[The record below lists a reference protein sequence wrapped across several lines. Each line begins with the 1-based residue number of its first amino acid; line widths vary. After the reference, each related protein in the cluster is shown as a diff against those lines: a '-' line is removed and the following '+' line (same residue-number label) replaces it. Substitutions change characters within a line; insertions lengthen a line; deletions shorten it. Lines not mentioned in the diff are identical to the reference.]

1 MEEKNGDERMQ
12 AIKQLGGFL
21 GPYKFFT
28 LIAPLLMVLEVT
40 MDLLQPTIMQHMID
54 TGIANSDNPYVL
66 KMFIWML
73 MSAVFGLVGGIGCS
87 YYSSKAAIQFA
98 SDVRQSLF
106 EKMLTYSA
114 KERDAFTT
122 GKLITIL
129 TSDVESVQRAFMMT
143 LRIFVRGPL
152 LFIGAVIIVFVTARE
167 LFSILLIIV
176 PILII
181 AMYFF
186 TKYSGVLY
194 RRVQEAIDGV
204 NTKLQENLAGIR
216 VVKAFRRETQQIEQ
230 FSGLNDTL
238 TKRFIT
244 AEQIVGVL
252 VPFTMFVVNLAIV
265 AALWLG
271 AIKVEAGTLQVGVIL
286 AFINYLTII
295 LNGLMTSSMVLM
307 QIARAIPSGERIVDV
322 LNKEVAVK
330 EAENPLTS
338 PIQGAIDFHN
348 VSYRYYETAEDVLK
362 NITFS
367 VKPGQTVGLIGKTG
381 SGKSTLVKLLP
392 RLFDP
397 TGGEIHLDGKPLK
410 DYAISTLRNHIGFT
424 SQKALL
430 FSGAIDHNIRL
441 GKEDATSEELQ
452 QALDAACATE
462 FVDRLDKGLAYELSQ
477 GATNLS
483 GGQKQRLALTRALV
497 RQPAILVLDDTT
509 SALDSASE
517 KHVQQAIGNQYK
529 DTTTFIVAS
538 KIASIQQADL
548 ILVVEDGEI
557 VGQGTHQQL
566 LQNNKPYQ
574 AIYASQQKAGVQ
586 Q

>member
-1 MEEKNGDERMQ
+1 MQ
-12 AIKQLGGFL
+12 AIKQLGRYL

-54 TGIANSDNPYVL
+54 TGIVNGDNPYVL

-73 MSAVFGLVGGIGCS
+73 VSAVLGLFGGIGCS
-87 YYSSKAAIQFA
+87 YYSSKAAIHFA
-98 SDVRQSLF
+98 SDVRQSLY
-106 EKMLTYSA
+106 EKMMTYSA
-114 KERDAFTT
+114 KERDNFTT

-129 TSDVESVQRAFMMT
+129 TSDVESIQRAFMMT

-176 PILII
+176 PMLII

-216 VVKAFRRETQQIEQ
+216 VIKAFRRETQQIEQ
-230 FSGLNDTL
+230 FSKHNDAL

-252 VPFTMFVVNLAIV
+252 VPFTMFVVNLGIV

-295 LNGLMTSSMVLM
+295 LNGLMSSSMVLM
-307 QIARAIPSGERIVDV
+307 QIARAIPSGERIIDV
-322 LNKEVAVK
+322 LNKEVTVK
-330 EAENPLTS
+330 EAENALAT
-338 PIQGAIDFHN
+338 PIHGAIDFQN

-367 VKPGQTVGLIGKTG
+367 VKTGQTIGLIGKTG

-397 TGGEIHLDGKPLK
+397 TSGEIHLDGKPIK
-410 DYAISTLRNHIGFT
+410 SYALSTLREHIGFT

-430 FSGAIDHNIRL
+430 FSGEIEKNIRV
-441 GKEDATSEELQ
+441 GKENATTEELQ
-452 QALDAACATE
+452 KALDAACATE
-462 FVDRLDKGLAYELSQ
+462 FVERLDKGIAHELSQ

-483 GGQKQRLALTRALV
+483 GGQKQRLALSRALI

-517 KHVQQAIGNQYK
+517 KHVQQAIHEQYQN
-529 DTTTFIVAS
+529 TTTFIVAS
-538 KIASIQQADL
+538 KIASIQQADI
-548 ILVVEDGEI
+548 ILVLEDGEI
-557 VGQGTHQQL
+557 VGQGTHQEL
-566 LQNNKPYQ
+566 LQNNKSYQ
-574 AIYASQQKAGVQ
+574 AIFASQQKAGEQ
-586 Q
+586 S

>member
-1 MEEKNGDERMQ
+1 MQ

-28 LIAPLLMVLEVT
+28 LIVPVLMVLEVT

-54 TGIANSDNPYVL
+54 TGITNSDNPYVL
-66 KMFIWML
+66 KMFVLML
-73 MSAVFGLVGGIGCS
+73 MSAVLGLVGGVGCS
-87 YYSSKAAIQFA
+87 YYSSKAAIHFA
-98 SDVRQSLF
+98 SDVRQSLY
-106 EKMLTYSA
+106 EKMMTYSA

-129 TSDVESVQRAFMMT
+129 TNDVESVQRAFMMT

-186 TKYSGVLY
+186 TKYSGTLY

-230 FSGLNDTL
+230 FSGLNETL

-252 VPFTMFVVNLAIV
+252 VPFTMFVVNLGIV

-338 PIQGAIDFHN
+338 PIQGAIDFQN
-348 VSYRYYETAEDVLK
+348 VSYRYYESAEDVLK

-367 VKPGQTVGLIGKTG
+367 VKPGQTIGLIGKTG

-397 TGGEIHLDGKPLK
+397 TSGEIFLDGKPLK
-410 DYAISTLRNHIGFT
+410 DYALSTLRKHIGFT

-430 FSGAIDHNIRL
+430 FSGAIDNNIRL
-441 GKEDATSEELQ
+441 GKENATSEELQ

-462 FVDRLDKGLAYELSQ
+462 FVDRLDKGLAHELSQ

-497 RQPAILVLDDTT
+497 RQPTILVLDDTT

-517 KHVQQAIGNQYK
+517 KHVQQAISNEYK
-529 DTTTFIVAS
+529 GTTTFIVAS

-566 LQNNKPYQ
+566 LQSNKPYQ

>member
-1 MEEKNGDERMQ
+1 MQ
-12 AIKQLGGFL
+12 AIKQLGGYL

-54 TGIANSDNPYVL
+54 TGIANGDNPYVL
-66 KMFIWML
+66 EMFVLML
-73 MSAVFGLVGGIGCS
+73 LSAMLGLVGGVGCS
-87 YYSSKAAIQFA
+87 YYSSKAAIHFA
-98 SDVRQSLF
+98 SDVRQSLYK
-106 EKMLTYSA
+106 KMMTYSA
-114 KERDAFTT
+114 KEREAFTT

-129 TSDVESVQRAFMMT
+129 TSDVESIQRAFMMT

-176 PILII
+176 PILMI

-194 RRVQEAIDGV
+194 RRVQKAIDGV

-230 FSGLNDTL
+230 FSELNNTL

-252 VPFTMFVVNLAIV
+252 VPFTMFVVNIGIV
-265 AALWLG
+265 AGLWLG

-295 LNGLMTSSMVLM
+295 LNGLMSSSMVLM
-307 QIARAIPSGERIVDV
+307 HIARAIPSGERIVDV
-322 LNKEVAVK
+322 LNKEVTVK
-330 EAENPLTS
+330 EAENALTI
-338 PIQGAIDFHN
+338 PIQGALDFQN

-367 VKPGQTVGLIGKTG
+367 VKAGQTVGLIGKTG

-397 TGGEIHLDGKPLK
+397 TSGEISLDGKPLK
-410 DYAISTLRNHIGFT
+410 EYALPTLRKHIGFT

-430 FSGAIDHNIRL
+430 FSGAIENNIRL

-462 FVDRLDKGLAYELSQ
+462 FVARLDKGLAHELSQ

-517 KHVQQAIGNQYK
+517 KHVQQAISDQYK
-529 DTTTFIVAS
+529 NTTTFIVAS

-548 ILVVEDGEI
+548 ILVLEDGEI

-566 LQNNKPYQ
+566 LQNNNSYQ
-574 AIYASQQKAGVQ
+574 AIYASQQKAGEQ
-586 Q
+586 

>member
-1 MEEKNGDERMQ
+1 MQ
-12 AIKQLGGFL
+12 VVKQLGQFL
-21 GPYKFFT
+21 APYKFFT

-40 MDLLQPTIMQHMID
+40 MDLIQPTIMQHMID
-54 TGIANSDNPYVL
+54 TGIANGDNPYVL
-66 KMFIWML
+66 KMFVWMIL
-73 MSAVFGLVGGIGCS
+73 SAILGLVGGIGCS
-87 YYSSKAAIQFA
+87 YYSSKAAINFA
-98 SDVRQSLF
+98 SDVR
-106 EKMLTYSA
+106 EKLYETMITYSA
-114 KERDAFTT
+114 KERDEFTT

-152 LFIGAVIIVFVTARE
+152 LFIGAVVIVFVTARE
-167 LFSILLIIV
+167 LFSILLVIV
-176 PILII
+176 PILIV

-186 TKYSGVLY
+186 TRYSGVLY
-194 RRVQEAIDGV
+194 RKVQEAIDDV

-216 VVKAFRRETQQIEQ
+216 VVKAFRREQQQVEQ
-230 FSGLNDTL
+230 FGVLNDTL

-252 VPFTMFVVNLAIV
+252 VPFTMFIVNLGII

-295 LNGLMTSSMVLM
+295 LNGLMSSSMVLM
-307 QIARAIPSGERIVDV
+307 QIARALPSGERIVEV
-322 LNKEVAVK
+322 LNMDVAVK
-330 EAENPLTS
+330 EAEDARN
-338 PIQGAIDFHN
+338 IHFQGTIDFKN

-362 NITFS
+362 HITFS
-367 VKPGQTVGLIGKTG
+367 VKAGQTVGIIGKTG

-397 TGGEIHLDGKPLK
+397 TSGQILVDGHPLK
-410 DYAISTLRNHIGFT
+410 NYALSTLREQIGFT

-430 FSGAIDHNIRL
+430 FSGAIEKNIRL
-441 GKEDATSEELQ
+441 GKEEATPDELQ
-452 QALDAACATE
+452 FALHAACASE
-462 FVDRLDKGLAYELSQ
+462 FVDKLEKGMGHELSQ

-483 GGQKQRLALTRALV
+483 GGQKQRLALTRAFV
-497 RQPAILVLDDTT
+497 RQPSILVLDDTT

-517 KHVQQAIGNQYK
+517 KHVQQAINDNFR

-538 KIASIQQADL
+538 KIASIQQADV
-548 ILVVEDGEI
+548 ILVLEDGEI

-566 LQNNKPYQ
+566 LQENEPYQ
-574 AIYASQQKAGVQ
+574 AIYASQQKAGEHQ
-586 Q
+586 

>member
-1 MEEKNGDERMQ
+1 MQ
-12 AIKQLGGFL
+12 AVRQLGRYL

-40 MDLLQPTIMQHMID
+40 MDLIQPTIMQHMID
-54 TGIANSDNPYVL
+54 TGIANGDNPYVL
-66 KMFIWML
+66 KMFIFML
-73 MSAVFGLVGGIGCS
+73 ISAVLGLVGGLGCS
-87 YYSSKAAIQFA
+87 IYSSKAAIHFA
-98 SDVRQSLF
+98 SDVRQALY
-106 EKMLTYSA
+106 EKMMTYSA

-129 TSDVESVQRAFMMT
+129 TSDVESIQRAFMMT

-167 LFSILLIIV
+167 LFSILLVIV
-176 PILII
+176 PILIS
-181 AMYFF
+181 AMFFF

-194 RRVQEAIDGV
+194 RKVQEAIDGV

-216 VVKAFRRETQQIEQ
+216 VVKAFRREKHQVEQ
-230 FSGLNDTL
+230 FAGLNDTL

-244 AEQIVGVL
+244 AEQIVGLL
-252 VPFTMFVVNLAIV
+252 VPFTMFIVNLGIV

-271 AIKVEAGTLQVGVIL
+271 AIKVEAGTVQVGVIL

-295 LNGLMTSSMVLM
+295 LNGLMSSSMVLM
-307 QIARAIPSGERIVDV
+307 QIARALPSGERIVDV
-322 LNKEVAVK
+322 LNKEVAVQ
-330 EAENPLTS
+330 EAPQPITS
-338 PIQGAIDFHN
+338 SIHGNIDFEN
-348 VSYRYYETAEDVLK
+348 VRYRYYETSEDVLK

-367 VKPGQTVGLIGKTG
+367 VKAGQTVGLIGKTG

-397 TGGEIHLDGKPLK
+397 TSGNILLDGKPLK
-410 DYAISTLRNHIGFT
+410 QYALSTLRAHIGFT

-430 FSGAIDHNIRL
+430 FSGSIEKNIRL
-441 GKEDATSEELQ
+441 GKEEATQGELK
-452 QALDAACATE
+452 QALDGACATE
-462 FVDRLDKGLAYELSQ
+462 FVEKLDHGLAHELSQ

-483 GGQKQRLALTRALV
+483 GGQKQRLALTRAFV

-517 KHVQQAIGNQYK
+517 KHVQQAINEHFQH
-529 DTTTFIVAS
+529 TTTFIVAS
-538 KIASIQQADL
+538 KITSIQQADL
-548 ILVVEDGEI
+548 ILVLEDGEI

-566 LQNNKPYQ
+566 LQNNQPYQ
-574 AIYASQQKAGVQ
+574 AIYASQQKAGEQ

>member
-1 MEEKNGDERMQ
+1 MQ
-12 AIKQLGGFL
+12 AVKQLGQFL
-21 GPYKFFT
+21 APYKFFT

-40 MDLLQPTIMQHMID
+40 MDLIQPTIMQHMID
-54 TGIANSDNPYVL
+54 TGIANGDNPYVL
-66 KMFIWML
+66 KMFIWMI
-73 MSAVFGLVGGIGCS
+73 MSAVLGLVGGIGCS
-87 YYSSKAAIQFA
+87 YYSSKAAINFA
-98 SDVRQSLF
+98 SDVREKLY
-106 EKMLTYSA
+106 EKMMTYSA

-167 LFSILLIIV
+167 LFSILLVIV
-176 PILII
+176 PILIV

-194 RRVQEAIDGV
+194 RKVQEAIDGV

-216 VVKAFRRETQQIEQ
+216 VVKAFRREQQQVEQ
-230 FSGLNDTL
+230 FGVLNDTL

-252 VPFTMFVVNLAIV
+252 VPLTMFVVNLGIV

-295 LNGLMTSSMVLM
+295 LNGLMSSSMVLM
-307 QIARAIPSGERIVDV
+307 QIARALPSGERIVDV

-330 EAENPLTS
+330 EAELALNT
-338 PIQGAIDFHN
+338 PIHGEITFEN

-367 VKPGQTVGLIGKTG
+367 VKAGQTVGIIGKTG

-397 TGGEIHLDGKPLK
+397 TSGQILVDGQPLK
-410 DYAISTLRNHIGFT
+410 NYALTTLREHIGFT
-424 SQKALL
+424 SQKAML
-430 FSGAIDHNIRL
+430 FSGAIEKNIRL
-441 GKEDATSEELQ
+441 GKEQATPHDLQ
-452 QALDAACATE
+452 LALNAACASE
-462 FVDRLDKGLAYELSQ
+462 FVDKLEKGMAHELSQ

-483 GGQKQRLALTRALV
+483 GGQKQRLALTRAFV
-497 RQPAILVLDDTT
+497 RQPSILVLDDTT
-509 SALDSASE
+509 SALDIASE
-517 KHVQQAIGNQYK
+517 KHVQQAINDNYQ
-529 DTTTFIVAS
+529 DTTTIIVAS
-538 KIASIQQADL
+538 KITSIQQADL
-548 ILVVEDGEI
+548 ILVLEDGEI

-566 LQNNKPYQ
+566 LQENEPYQ
-574 AIYASQQKAGVQ
+574 AIYASQQKVGEQ

>member
-1 MEEKNGDERMQ
+1 MQ

-66 KMFIWML
+66 KMFVWML
-73 MSAVFGLVGGIGCS
+73 ISAVFGLVGGIGCS
-87 YYSSKAAIQFA
+87 YYSSKAAIHFA
-98 SDVRQSLF
+98 SDVRQSLY
-106 EKMLTYSA
+106 EKMMTYSA
-114 KERDAFTT
+114 KERDTFTT

-176 PILII
+176 PLLII

-194 RRVQEAIDGV
+194 RRVQEAIDRV

-216 VVKAFRRETQQIEQ
+216 VVKAFRRETQQIDQ
-230 FSGLNDTL
+230 FGALNDTL

-252 VPFTMFVVNLAIV
+252 VPFTMFVVNLGIV

-271 AIKVEAGTLQVGVIL
+271 AIKVETGTLKVGVIL

-330 EAENPLTS
+330 EAENPLTE
-338 PIQGAIDFHN
+338 PIQGAIDFQN
-348 VSYRYYETAEDVLK
+348 VSYRYYESAEDVLK

-397 TGGEIHLDGKPLK
+397 TSGEILLDGKPLK
-410 DYAISTLRNHIGFT
+410 EYALSTLRKHIGFT

-441 GKEDATSEELQ
+441 GKEDATSVELQ

-462 FVDRLDKGLAYELSQ
+462 FVSRLDKGLAHELSQ
-477 GATNLS
+477 GANNLS

-517 KHVQQAIGNQYK
+517 KHVQEAISNQYN

-548 ILVVEDGEI
+548 IIVVDDGEI

-566 LQNNKPYQ
+566 LQNNKFYQ

>member
-1 MEEKNGDERMQ
+1 MQ
-12 AIKQLGGFL
+12 AVRQLGRFL

-40 MDLLQPTIMQHMID
+40 MDLIQPTIMQHMID
-54 TGIANSDNPYVL
+54 TGIANNDNPYVF
-66 KMFIWML
+66 KMFIFML
-73 MSAVFGLVGGIGCS
+73 ISAVLGLVGGLGCS
-87 YYSSKAAIQFA
+87 IYSSKAAIHFA
-98 SDVRQSLF
+98 SDIRQSLY
-106 EKMLTYSA
+106 EKMMTYSA

-129 TSDVESVQRAFMMT
+129 TSDVESIQRAFMMT

-152 LFIGAVIIVFVTARE
+152 LFIGAVVIVFVTARE
-167 LFSILLIIV
+167 LFSILLVIV

-194 RRVQEAIDGV
+194 RKVQEAIDGV

-216 VVKAFRRETQQIEQ
+216 VVKAFRREKHQVEQ
-230 FSGLNDTL
+230 FGDLNDAL

-252 VPFTMFVVNLAIV
+252 VPFTMFVVNLGIV

-295 LNGLMTSSMVLM
+295 LNGLMSSSMVLM
-307 QIARAIPSGERIVDV
+307 QIARALPSGERIVDV
-322 LNKEVAVK
+322 LNKEVAVQ
-330 EAENPLTS
+330 EAAQPITS
-338 PIQGAIDFHN
+338 SIQGTIEFQN
-348 VSYRYYETAEDVLK
+348 VSYRYYETSEDVLK

-367 VKPGQTVGLIGKTG
+367 VKAGQTVGLIGKTG

-397 TGGEIHLDGKPLK
+397 TSGSILLDGKPLNQ
-410 DYAISTLRNHIGFT
+410 YALTTLREHIGFT

-430 FSGAIDHNIRL
+430 FSGSIEKNIRL
-441 GKEDATSEELQ
+441 GKEAATQEQLN
-452 QALDAACATE
+452 QALEGACASE
-462 FVDRLDKGLAYELSQ
+462 FVEKLERGLAHELSQ
-477 GATNLS
+477 SATNLS
-483 GGQKQRLALTRALV
+483 GGQKQRLALTRAFV
-497 RQPAILVLDDTT
+497 RQPTILVLDDTT

-517 KHVQQAIGNQYK
+517 KHVQQAISEHFQE
-529 DTTTFIVAS
+529 TTTFIVAS
-538 KIASIQQADL
+538 KITSIQQADL
-548 ILVVEDGEI
+548 ILVLEDGEI

-566 LQNNKPYQ
+566 LQSNQPYQ
-574 AIYASQQKAGVQ
+574 AIYASQQKAGEQ

>member
-1 MEEKNGDERMQ
+1 MQ
-12 AIKQLGGFL
+12 AIKQLGRYL

-54 TGIANSDNPYVL
+54 TGIVNGDNPYVL

-73 MSAVFGLVGGIGCS
+73 VSAVLGLFGGIGCS
-87 YYSSKAAIQFA
+87 YYSSKAAIHFA
-98 SDVRQSLF
+98 SDVRQSLY
-106 EKMLTYSA
+106 EKMMTYSA
-114 KERDAFTT
+114 KERDNFTT

-129 TSDVESVQRAFMMT
+129 TSDVESIQRAFMMT

-176 PILII
+176 PMLII

-186 TKYSGVLY
+186 TKHSGVLY

-216 VVKAFRRETQQIEQ
+216 VIKAFRRETQQIEQ
-230 FSGLNDTL
+230 FSKHNDAL

-252 VPFTMFVVNLAIV
+252 VPFTMFVVNLGIV

-295 LNGLMTSSMVLM
+295 LNGLMSSSMVLM
-307 QIARAIPSGERIVDV
+307 QIARAIPSGERIIDV
-322 LNKEVAVK
+322 LNKEVTVK
-330 EAENPLTS
+330 EAENALAT
-338 PIQGAIDFHN
+338 PIHGAIDFQN

-362 NITFS
+362 NISFS
-367 VKPGQTVGLIGKTG
+367 VKTGQTIGLIGKTG

-397 TGGEIHLDGKPLK
+397 TSGEIHLDGKPIK
-410 DYAISTLRNHIGFT
+410 SYALSTLREHIGFT
-424 SQKALL
+424 SQKVLL
-430 FSGAIDHNIRL
+430 FSGEIEKNIRV
-441 GKEDATSEELQ
+441 GKENATTEELQ
-452 QALDAACATE
+452 KALDAACATE
-462 FVDRLDKGLAYELSQ
+462 FVERLDKGIAHELSQ

-483 GGQKQRLALTRALV
+483 GGQKQRLALSRALI
-497 RQPAILVLDDTT
+497 RQPVILVLDDTT

-517 KHVQQAIGNQYK
+517 KHVQQAIHEQYQN
-529 DTTTFIVAS
+529 TTTFIVAS
-538 KIASIQQADL
+538 KIASIQQADV
-548 ILVVEDGEI
+548 ILVLEDGEI
-557 VGQGTHQQL
+557 VGQGSHQEL
-566 LQNNKPYQ
+566 LQNNKSYQ
-574 AIYASQQKAGVQ
+574 AIYASQQKAGEQ
-586 Q
+586 S

>member
-1 MEEKNGDERMQ
+1 MQ
-12 AIKQLGGFL
+12 AVRQLGHFL

-28 LIAPLLMVLEVT
+28 LIAPILMVLEVT
-40 MDLLQPTIMQHMID
+40 MDLIQPTIMQHMID
-54 TGIANSDNPYVL
+54 TGIANNDNPYVF
-66 KMFIWML
+66 KMFLFML
-73 MSAVFGLVGGIGCS
+73 MSAVLGLVGGLGCS
-87 YYSSKAAIQFA
+87 IYSSKAAIHFA
-98 SDVRQSLF
+98 SDVRQSLY
-106 EKMLTYSA
+106 EKMMTYSA

-129 TSDVESVQRAFMMT
+129 TSDVESIQRAFMMT

-152 LFIGAVIIVFVTARE
+152 LFIGAVVIVFVTARE
-167 LFSILLIIV
+167 LFSILLVIV

-194 RRVQEAIDGV
+194 RKVQEAIDGV

-216 VVKAFRRETQQIEQ
+216 VVKAFRREKHQVEQ
-230 FSGLNDTL
+230 FAGLNDTL

-244 AEQIVGVL
+244 AEQIVVVL
-252 VPFTMFVVNLAIV
+252 VPFTMFVVNLGIV

-295 LNGLMTSSMVLM
+295 LNGLMSSSMVLM
-307 QIARAIPSGERIVDV
+307 QIARALPSGERIVDV
-322 LNKEVAVK
+322 LNKEVAVQ
-330 EAENPLTS
+330 EAAQPITS
-338 PIQGAIDFHN
+338 SIQGTIDFQN
-348 VSYRYYETAEDVLK
+348 VSYRYYETSEDVLK

-367 VKPGQTVGLIGKTG
+367 VKAGQTVGLIGKTG

-397 TGGEIHLDGKPLK
+397 TSGAILLDGKPLNQ
-410 DYAISTLRNHIGFT
+410 YALHTLREHIGFT

-430 FSGAIDHNIRL
+430 FSGPIEKNIRL
-441 GKEDATSEELQ
+441 GKEEATNDELQ
-452 QALDAACATE
+452 QALDAACASE
-462 FVDRLDKGLAYELSQ
+462 FVDKLEQGLAHELSQ

-483 GGQKQRLALTRALV
+483 GGQKQRLALTRAFV
-497 RQPAILVLDDTT
+497 RKPAILVLDDTT

-517 KHVQQAIGNQYK
+517 KHVQQAISEHFQE
-529 DTTTFIVAS
+529 TTTFIVAS
-538 KIASIQQADL
+538 KITSIQQADL
-548 ILVVEDGEI
+548 ILVLEDGQI

-566 LQNNKPYQ
+566 LQSNQPYQ
-574 AIYASQQKAGVQ
+574 AIYASQQKAGEQ

>member
-1 MEEKNGDERMQ
+1 MNEKNGDERMQ
-12 AIKQLGGFL
+12 AIKQLGGYL

-54 TGIANSDNPYVL
+54 TGIANGDNPYVL
-66 KMFIWML
+66 KMFVWML

-87 YYSSKAAIQFA
+87 YYSSKAAIHFA
-98 SDVRQSLF
+98 SDVRQSLY
-106 EKMLTYSA
+106 EKMMTYSA

-176 PILII
+176 PLLII

-252 VPFTMFVVNLAIV
+252 VPFTMFVVNLGII

-271 AIKVEAGTLQVGVIL
+271 AIKVEAGTLKVGVIL

-330 EAENPLTS
+330 EAENALTA
-338 PIQGAIDFHN
+338 PIQGAIDFQN
-348 VSYRYYETAEDVLK
+348 VSYRYYESAEDVLK

-397 TGGEIHLDGKPLK
+397 TCGEIYMDGKPLK
-410 DYAISTLRNHIGFT
+410 DYALSTLRKHIGYT

-430 FSGAIDHNIRL
+430 FSGAIDQNIRL
-441 GKEDATSEELQ
+441 GKEDATSVELQ
-452 QALDAACATE
+452 QALEAACATE
-462 FVDRLDKGLAYELSQ
+462 FVGRLDKGLAYELSQ

-517 KHVQQAIGNQYK
+517 KHVQQAISHQYN

-548 ILVVEDGEI
+548 ILVLDDGEI

-566 LQNNKPYQ
+566 LQNNEFYQ
-574 AIYASQQKAGVQ
+574 AIYASQQKAGVHQ
-586 Q
+586 

>member
-1 MEEKNGDERMQ
+1 MQ
-12 AIKQLGGFL
+12 AVRQLGRFL

-28 LIAPLLMVLEVT
+28 LIAPILMVLEVT
-40 MDLLQPTIMQHMID
+40 MDLIQPTIMQHMID
-54 TGIANSDNPYVL
+54 TGIANNDNPYVF
-66 KMFIWML
+66 KMFIFML
-73 MSAVFGLVGGIGCS
+73 MSAVLGLVGGLGCS
-87 YYSSKAAIQFA
+87 IYSSKAAIHFA
-98 SDVRQSLF
+98 SDVRQSLY
-106 EKMLTYSA
+106 EKMMTYSA

-129 TSDVESVQRAFMMT
+129 TSDVESIQRAFMMT

-152 LFIGAVIIVFVTARE
+152 LFIGAVVIVFVTARE
-167 LFSILLIIV
+167 LFSILLVIV

-194 RRVQEAIDGV
+194 RKVQEAIDGV

-216 VVKAFRRETQQIEQ
+216 VVKAFRREKHQVEQ
-230 FSGLNDTL
+230 FAGINDTL

-252 VPFTMFVVNLAIV
+252 VPFTMFVVNLGIV

-295 LNGLMTSSMVLM
+295 LNGLMSSSMVLM
-307 QIARAIPSGERIVDV
+307 QIARALPSGERIVDV
-322 LNKEVAVK
+322 LNKEVAVQ
-330 EAENPLTS
+330 EVAQPITS
-338 PIQGAIDFHN
+338 SIQGTIDFQN
-348 VSYRYYETAEDVLK
+348 VSYRYYETSEDVLK

-367 VKPGQTVGLIGKTG
+367 VKAGQTVGLIGKTG

-397 TGGEIHLDGKPLK
+397 TSGTILLDGKPLNQ
-410 DYAISTLRNHIGFT
+410 YALNTLREHIGFT

-430 FSGAIDHNIRL
+430 FSGPIEKNIRL
-441 GKEDATSEELQ
+441 GKEEATNEELQ
-452 QALDAACATE
+452 QALDAACASE
-462 FVDRLDKGLAYELSQ
+462 FVDMLEQGLAHELSQ

-483 GGQKQRLALTRALV
+483 GGQKQRLALTRAFV

-517 KHVQQAIGNQYK
+517 KHVQQAISEHFQE
-529 DTTTFIVAS
+529 TTTFIVAS
-538 KIASIQQADL
+538 KITSIQQADL
-548 ILVVEDGEI
+548 ILVIEDGEI

-566 LQNNKPYQ
+566 LQSNQPYQ
-574 AIYASQQKAGVQ
+574 AIYASQQKAGEQ

>member
-1 MEEKNGDERMQ
+1 MQ
-12 AIKQLGGFL
+12 AVRQLGRYL

-28 LIAPLLMVLEVT
+28 LIAPILMVLEVT
-40 MDLLQPTIMQHMID
+40 MDLIQPTIMQHMID
-54 TGIANSDNPYVL
+54 TGIANGDNPYVL
-66 KMFIWML
+66 KMFIFML
-73 MSAVFGLVGGIGCS
+73 ISAVLGLVGGLGCS
-87 YYSSKAAIQFA
+87 IYSSKAAIHFA
-98 SDVRQSLF
+98 SDVRQSLY
-106 EKMLTYSA
+106 EKMMTYSA

-129 TSDVESVQRAFMMT
+129 TSDVESIQRAFMMT

-167 LFSILLIIV
+167 LFSILLVIV

-181 AMYFF
+181 AMFFF

-194 RRVQEAIDGV
+194 RKVQEAIDGV

-216 VVKAFRRETQQIEQ
+216 VVKAFRRESHQVEQ
-230 FSGLNDTL
+230 FAGLNDTL

-244 AEQIVGVL
+244 AEQIVGLL
-252 VPFTMFVVNLAIV
+252 VPFTMFIVNLGIV

-271 AIKVEAGTLQVGVIL
+271 AIKVEAGTVQVGVIL

-295 LNGLMTSSMVLM
+295 LNGLMSSSMVLM
-307 QIARAIPSGERIVDV
+307 QIARALPSGERIVDV
-322 LNKEVAVK
+322 LNKEVAVQ
-330 EAENPLTS
+330 EAAQAITS
-338 PIQGAIDFHN
+338 SIHGNIDFEN
-348 VSYRYYETAEDVLK
+348 VRYRYYETSEDVLK

-367 VKPGQTVGLIGKTG
+367 VKSGQTVGLIGKTG

-397 TGGEIHLDGKPLK
+397 TSGNILLDGKPLK
-410 DYAISTLRNHIGFT
+410 QYALSTLRAHIGFT

-430 FSGAIDHNIRL
+430 FSGSIEKNIRL
-441 GKEDATSEELQ
+441 GKEQATQGELK
-452 QALDAACATE
+452 QALDGACATE
-462 FVDRLDKGLAYELSQ
+462 FVEKLDHGLAHELSQ

-483 GGQKQRLALTRALV
+483 GGQKQRLALTRAFV

-517 KHVQQAIGNQYK
+517 KHVQQAINEHFQN
-529 DTTTFIVAS
+529 TTTFIVAS
-538 KIASIQQADL
+538 KITSIQQADL
-548 ILVVEDGEI
+548 ILVLEDGEI

-566 LQNNKPYQ
+566 LQNNQPYQ
-574 AIYASQQKAGVQ
+574 AIYASQQKAGEQ

>member
-1 MEEKNGDERMQ
+1 MKEKNGDERMQ

-87 YYSSKAAIQFA
+87 YYSSKAAIHFA
-98 SDVRQSLF
+98 SDVRQALY
-106 EKMLTYSA
+106 EKMMTYSA

-176 PILII
+176 PILIM

-338 PIQGAIDFHN
+338 SIQGAIDFHN
-348 VSYRYYETAEDVLK
+348 VSYRYYESAEDVLK

-410 DYAISTLRNHIGFT
+410 DYGISTLRKHIGFT

-430 FSGAIDHNIRL
+430 FSGAIDDNIRL
-441 GKEDATSEELQ
+441 GKEDATSEEVQ

-483 GGQKQRLALTRALV
+483 GGQKQRIALTRALV

-517 KHVQQAIGNQYK
+517 KHVQQAIANQYK

>member
-1 MEEKNGDERMQ
+1 MQ
-12 AIKQLGGFL
+12 AVRQLGRYL

-28 LIAPLLMVLEVT
+28 LIAPILMVLEVT
-40 MDLLQPTIMQHMID
+40 MDLIQPTIMQHMID
-54 TGIANSDNPYVL
+54 TGIANGDNPYVL
-66 KMFIWML
+66 KMFIFML
-73 MSAVFGLVGGIGCS
+73 ISAVLGLVGGLGCS
-87 YYSSKAAIQFA
+87 IYSSKAAIHFA
-98 SDVRQSLF
+98 SDVRQSLY
-106 EKMLTYSA
+106 EKMMTYSA

-129 TSDVESVQRAFMMT
+129 TSDVESIQRAFMMT

-167 LFSILLIIV
+167 LFSILLVIV

-181 AMYFF
+181 AMFFF

-194 RRVQEAIDGV
+194 RKVQEAIDGV

-216 VVKAFRRETQQIEQ
+216 VVKAFRRESHQVEQ
-230 FSGLNDTL
+230 FAGLNDTL

-244 AEQIVGVL
+244 AEQIVGLL
-252 VPFTMFVVNLAIV
+252 VPFTMFIVNLGIV

-271 AIKVEAGTLQVGVIL
+271 AIKVEAGIVQVGVIL

-295 LNGLMTSSMVLM
+295 LNGLMSSSMVLM
-307 QIARAIPSGERIVDV
+307 QIARALPSGERIVDV
-322 LNKEVAVK
+322 LNKEVAVQ
-330 EAENPLTS
+330 EAAQPITS
-338 PIQGAIDFHN
+338 SIHGNIDFEN
-348 VSYRYYETAEDVLK
+348 VRYRYYETSEDVLK

-367 VKPGQTVGLIGKTG
+367 VKAGQTVGLIGKTG

-397 TGGEIHLDGKPLK
+397 TSGNILLDGKPLK
-410 DYAISTLRNHIGFT
+410 QYALSTLRAHIGFT

-430 FSGAIDHNIRL
+430 FSGSIEKNIRL
-441 GKEDATSEELQ
+441 GKEEATQGELK
-452 QALDAACATE
+452 QALDGACATE
-462 FVDRLDKGLAYELSQ
+462 FVEKLDHGLAHELSQ

-483 GGQKQRLALTRALV
+483 GGQKQRLALTRAFV

-517 KHVQQAIGNQYK
+517 KHVQQAINEHFQN
-529 DTTTFIVAS
+529 TTTFIVAS
-538 KIASIQQADL
+538 KITSIQQADL
-548 ILVVEDGEI
+548 ILVLEDGEI

-566 LQNNKPYQ
+566 LQNNQPYQ
-574 AIYASQQKAGVQ
+574 AIYASQQKAGEQ

>member
-1 MEEKNGDERMQ
+1 MQ
-12 AIKQLGGFL
+12 AVRQLGHFL

-28 LIAPLLMVLEVT
+28 LIAPILMVLEVT
-40 MDLLQPTIMQHMID
+40 MDLIQPTIMQHMID
-54 TGIANSDNPYVL
+54 TGIANNDNPYVF
-66 KMFIWML
+66 KMFLFML
-73 MSAVFGLVGGIGCS
+73 MSAVLGLVGGLGCS
-87 YYSSKAAIQFA
+87 IYSSKAAIHFA
-98 SDVRQSLF
+98 SDVRQSLY
-106 EKMLTYSA
+106 EKMMTYSA

-129 TSDVESVQRAFMMT
+129 TSDVESIQRAFMMT

-152 LFIGAVIIVFVTARE
+152 LFIGAVVIVFVTARE
-167 LFSILLIIV
+167 LFSILLVIV

-194 RRVQEAIDGV
+194 RKVQEAIDGV

-216 VVKAFRRETQQIEQ
+216 VVKAFRREKHQVEQ
-230 FSGLNDTL
+230 FAGLNDTL

-252 VPFTMFVVNLAIV
+252 VPFTMFVVNLGIV

-295 LNGLMTSSMVLM
+295 LNGLMSSSMVLM
-307 QIARAIPSGERIVDV
+307 QIARALPSGERIVDV
-322 LNKEVAVK
+322 LNKEVAVQ
-330 EAENPLTS
+330 EAAQPITS
-338 PIQGAIDFHN
+338 SIQGTIDFQN
-348 VSYRYYETAEDVLK
+348 VSYRYYETSEDVLK

-367 VKPGQTVGLIGKTG
+367 VKAGQTVGLIGKTG

-397 TGGEIHLDGKPLK
+397 TSGTILLDGKPLNQ
-410 DYAISTLRNHIGFT
+410 YALHTLREHIGFT

-430 FSGAIDHNIRL
+430 FSGPIEKNIRL
-441 GKEDATSEELQ
+441 GKEEATNDELQ
-452 QALDAACATE
+452 QALDAACASE
-462 FVDRLDKGLAYELSQ
+462 FVDKLEQGLAHVLSQ

-483 GGQKQRLALTRALV
+483 GGQKQRLALTRAFV
-497 RQPAILVLDDTT
+497 RKPAILVLDDTT

-517 KHVQQAIGNQYK
+517 KHVQQAISEHFQE
-529 DTTTFIVAS
+529 TTTFIVAS
-538 KIASIQQADL
+538 KITSIQQANL
-548 ILVVEDGEI
+548 ILVLEDGQI

-566 LQNNKPYQ
+566 LQSNQPYQ
-574 AIYASQQKAGVQ
+574 AIYASQQKAGEQ

>member
-1 MEEKNGDERMQ
+1 MQ
-12 AIKQLGGFL
+12 AVRQLGRYL

-28 LIAPLLMVLEVT
+28 LIAPILMVLEVT
-40 MDLLQPTIMQHMID
+40 MDLIQPTIMQHMID

-66 KMFIWML
+66 KMFIFML
-73 MSAVFGLVGGIGCS
+73 ISAVLGLVGGLGCS
-87 YYSSKAAIQFA
+87 IYSSKAAIHFA
-98 SDVRQSLF
+98 SDVRQSLY
-106 EKMLTYSA
+106 EKMMTYSA

-129 TSDVESVQRAFMMT
+129 TSDVESIQRAFMMT

-152 LFIGAVIIVFVTARE
+152 LFIGAVIIVFITARE

-194 RRVQEAIDGV
+194 RKVQEAIDGV

-216 VVKAFRRETQQIEQ
+216 VVKAFRREKHQVEQ
-230 FSGLNDTL
+230 FASLNDTL

-244 AEQIVGVL
+244 AEQIVGLL
-252 VPFTMFVVNLAIV
+252 VPITMFIVNLGIV

-271 AIKVEAGTLQVGVIL
+271 AIKVEAGTVQVGVIL

-295 LNGLMTSSMVLM
+295 LNGLMSSSMVLM
-307 QIARAIPSGERIVDV
+307 QIARALPSGERIVDV
-322 LNKEVAVK
+322 LNKEVTVQ
-330 EAENPLTS
+330 EATQPITS
-338 PIQGAIDFHN
+338 PILGNIDFQN
-348 VSYRYYETAEDVLK
+348 VNYRYYETSEDVLK

-367 VKPGQTVGLIGKTG
+367 VKAGQTVGIIGKTG

-397 TGGEIHLDGKPLK
+397 TSGDILLDGKPLK
-410 DYAISTLRNHIGFT
+410 QYALSTLRAQIGFT

-430 FSGAIDHNIRL
+430 FSGSIEKNIRL
-441 GKEDATSEELQ
+441 GKEEATQGELT
-452 QALDAACATE
+452 QALEAACASE
-462 FVDRLDKGLAYELSQ
+462 FVEKLDHGLAYELSQ

-483 GGQKQRLALTRALV
+483 GGQKQRLALTRAFV

-517 KHVQQAIGNQYK
+517 KHVQQAINNHFQAA
-529 DTTTFIVAS
+529 TTFIVAS
-538 KIASIQQADL
+538 KITSIQQADL
-548 ILVVEDGEI
+548 ILVLEDGEI

-566 LQNNKPYQ
+566 LQNNQPYQ
-574 AIYASQQKAGVQ
+574 AIYASQQKAGEQ

>member
-1 MEEKNGDERMQ
+1 MQ
-12 AIKQLGGFL
+12 VVKQLGRYL

-28 LIAPLLMVLEVT
+28 LIAPILMVLEVT
-40 MDLLQPTIMQHMID
+40 MDLIQPTIMQHMID
-54 TGIANSDNPYVL
+54 TGIANGDNSYVL
-66 KMFIWML
+66 QMFVLML
-73 MSAVFGLVGGIGCS
+73 MSAVLGLVGGIGCS
-87 YYSSKAAIQFA
+87 FYSSKAAIHFA
-98 SDVRQSLF
+98 SDVRQSLY
-106 EKMLTYSA
+106 EKMMTYSA

-167 LFSILLIIV
+167 LFSILLVIV
-176 PILII
+176 PILIM

-194 RRVQEAIDGV
+194 RKVQEAIDGV

-216 VVKAFRRETQQIEQ
+216 VVKAFRREKHQVEQ
-230 FSGLNDTL
+230 FAMLNDTL

-244 AEQIVGVL
+244 AEQIVGIL
-252 VPFTMFVVNLAIV
+252 VPFTMFVVNIGIV

-271 AIKVEAGTLQVGVIL
+271 AIKVETGTLQVGVIL

-295 LNGLMTSSMVLM
+295 LNGLMSSSMVLM
-307 QIARAIPSGERIVDV
+307 QIARALPSGERIVDV
-322 LNKEVAVK
+322 LNREVAVT
-330 EAENPLTS
+330 EVAQPITTS
-338 PIQGAIDFHN
+338 IQGMIDFQN
-348 VSYRYYETAEDVLK
+348 VSYRYYENSEDVLK

-367 VKPGQTVGLIGKTG
+367 VQVGQTIGIIGKTG

-392 RLFDP
+392 RLVDP
-397 TGGEIHLDGKPLK
+397 TSGVILLDGKPLHQ
-410 DYAISTLRNHIGFT
+410 YALATLRKHIGFT

-430 FSGAIDHNIRL
+430 FSGTIEKNIRF
-441 GKEDATSEELQ
+441 GKEEATQQELQ
-452 QALDAACATE
+452 LALDAACATE
-462 FVDRLDKGLAYELSQ
+462 FVAKLEQGPAHELSQ

-483 GGQKQRLALTRALV
+483 GGQKQRLALTRAFV
-497 RQPAILVLDDTT
+497 RRPAILVLDDTT

-517 KHVQQAIGNQYK
+517 KQVQQAINEQFQE
-529 DTTTFIVAS
+529 TTTFIVAS
-538 KIASIQQADL
+538 KITSIQQADL
-548 ILVVEDGEI
+548 ILVLEDGEI

-566 LQNNKPYQ
+566 VQNNEPYK
-574 AIYASQQKAGVQ
+574 AIYASQQKAGERQ
-586 Q
+586 

>member
-1 MEEKNGDERMQ
+1 MQ
-12 AIKQLGGFL
+12 AVRQLGRFL

-28 LIAPLLMVLEVT
+28 LIAPILMVLEVT
-40 MDLLQPTIMQHMID
+40 MDLIQPTIMQHMID
-54 TGIANSDNPYVL
+54 TGIANNDNPYVF
-66 KMFIWML
+66 KMFIFML
-73 MSAVFGLVGGIGCS
+73 ISAVLGLVGGLGCS
-87 YYSSKAAIQFA
+87 IYSSKAAIHFA
-98 SDVRQSLF
+98 SDIRQSLY
-106 EKMLTYSA
+106 EKMMTYSA

-129 TSDVESVQRAFMMT
+129 TSDVESIQRAFMMT

-167 LFSILLIIV
+167 LFSILLVIV

-194 RRVQEAIDGV
+194 RKVQEAIDGV

-216 VVKAFRRETQQIEQ
+216 VVKAFRREKHQVEQ
-230 FSGLNDTL
+230 FGGLNDAL

-252 VPFTMFVVNLAIV
+252 VPFTMFVVNLGIV

-295 LNGLMTSSMVLM
+295 LNGLMSSSMVLM
-307 QIARAIPSGERIVDV
+307 QIARALPSGERIVDV
-322 LNKEVAVK
+322 LNKEVAVQ
-330 EAENPLTS
+330 EAAQPITS
-338 PIQGAIDFHN
+338 SIQGTIEFQN
-348 VSYRYYETAEDVLK
+348 VSYRYYETSEDVLK

-367 VKPGQTVGLIGKTG
+367 VKAGQTVGLIGKTG

-397 TGGEIHLDGKPLK
+397 TSGSILLDGKPLNQ
-410 DYAISTLRNHIGFT
+410 YALTTLREHIGFT

-430 FSGAIDHNIRL
+430 FSGSIEKNIRL
-441 GKEDATSEELQ
+441 GKEAATQEQLN
-452 QALDAACATE
+452 QALEGACASE
-462 FVDRLDKGLAYELSQ
+462 FVEKLERGLAHELSQ

-483 GGQKQRLALTRALV
+483 GGQKQRLALTRAFV
-497 RQPAILVLDDTT
+497 RQPTILVLDDTT

-517 KHVQQAIGNQYK
+517 KHVQQAISEHFQE
-529 DTTTFIVAS
+529 TTTFIVAS
-538 KIASIQQADL
+538 KITSIQQADL
-548 ILVVEDGEI
+548 ILVLEDGEI

-566 LQNNKPYQ
+566 LQSNQPYQ
-574 AIYASQQKAGVQ
+574 AIYASQQKAGEQ